1 MVMNICGAHRL
12 VIPPEKNKPL
22 HKYIIAFLLKL
33 YYATKKYL

>member
-1 MVMNICGAHRL
+1 MNICEAHRL

-33 YYATKKYL
+33 YGCP